1 VKELEEHNRI
11 LQDAQDSS
19 EAPEAGAGTG
29 AVTTKGLSGAA
40 DFARSAVHGTEGGNG
55 KPGGAQVTW
64 EDQQQGQWVGRGSS
78 SARRQYAPP
87 AVVAHPALGA
97 DADVRVGPPPHI
109 HAHAPPDYFSPKG
122 YPASSPAASPTV
134 TRGAR
139 HAPGLDA
146 IPAASARTGSE
157 SAVQG
162 RGQALPTHSSRQD
175 AQQQNPE
182 HLPQPVWRP
191 ATSAGERRFASP
203 DSDDGGPFELEDD
216 YVPPSV
222 RAHHHTWDS
231 SASTNVAY
239 GGGYAHDSD
248 VHRLEVSTSP
258 DFETE
263 FAYAASLAADVP
275 TPYAF
280 QRAQR
285 AAPAVVHRNPTGS
298 APRYSQVA
306 LDRRIALPERTLQQ
320 GAPDTLADRSF
331 AVHESS
337 YISASSSADSAGSR
351 SFTAEL
357 DNLRTGG
364 TIYGLRVAVAVGEGE
379 HGLDGLGPG
388 EGAENEYPDD
398 FETESYDDHAAADEM
413 AQLRSDRD
421 AGHFYETDD
430 EERLPRY
437 NPDEVEDLGEA
448 RSSRSTTSDDGGSD
462 GSGGAQED
470 GDEGNNVFMYDGTA
484 AGSGLMDYQYD
495 GSEMALEYDPAIGLD
510 ELSRLSL

>member
-1 VKELEEHNRI
+1 VKELEEHDRM
-11 LQDAQDSS
+11 LLDAQDSS
-19 EAPEAGAGTG
+19 ETPKPDAG
-29 AVTTKGLSGAA
+29 AVTTRGLLGSA
-40 DFARSAVHGTEGGNG
+40 DFARSTVHETEGRNG
-55 KPGGAQVTW
+55 KPVGAQVTW

-78 SARRQYAPP
+78 SARRQYAT
-87 AVVAHPALGA
+87 ATIVAHPALGG
-97 DADVRVGPPPHI
+97 DADFRVGPVPHI
-109 HAHAPPDYFSPKG
+109 HGHDPAVYFSPES
-122 YPASSPAASPTV
+122 YPASSSAASPTP
-134 TRGAR
+134 AR
-139 HAPGLDA
+139 DVHHAPGLDT

-157 SAVQG
+157 SAVLG
-162 RGQALPTHSSRQD
+162 RGQALPTHSSRHD
-175 AQQQNPE
+175 AQQQNTE

-203 DSDDGGPFELEDD
+203 ESDDGGPFELEDD

-222 RAHHHTWDS
+222 RLQHHAWNS
-231 SASTNVAY
+231 SATTSVAHS
-239 GGGYAHDSD
+239 GGYSHDSD

-280 QRAQR
+280 QRSQR
-285 AAPAVVHRNPTGS
+285 AVPAVVHRNTTGS
-298 APRYSQVA
+298 PPRYSQVA
-306 LDRRIALPERTLQQ
+306 VDRRTALSERTSLQE
-320 GAPDTLADRSF
+320 APVTPAGRSF

-351 SFTAEL
+351 SFTAEP
-357 DNLRTGG
+357 DSLRTAGMK
-364 TIYGLRVAVAVGEGE
+364 YGLRVAAAVGE
-379 HGLDGLGPG
+379 HGPDGLGPG
-388 EGAENEYPDD
+388 EGAESEYPDD
-398 FETESYDDHAAADEM
+398 FETESYDDHAAADEV

-421 AGHFYETDD
+421 AGYYYETEDG
-430 EERLPRY
+430 ERLPRY

-462 GSGGAQED
+462 GGNVAQED

>member
-1 VKELEEHNRI
+1 VKELEEHNRM
-11 LQDAQDSS
+11 LLDAQDSS
-19 EAPEAGAGTG
+19 EASKPDAG
-29 AVTTKGLSGAA
+29 AVTTKGLLGSA
-40 DFARSAVHGTEGGNG
+40 DFARSTVHETEGRNG

-64 EDQQQGQWVGRGSS
+64 EDQQQGQWGDRGSS
-78 SARRQYAPP
+78 STRRQYDTP
-87 AVVAHPALGA
+87 AIVAHPAPGL
-97 DADVRVGPPPHI
+97 DAHLRVRPVPHT
-109 HAHAPPDYFSPKG
+109 HAAPDFALPES
-122 YPASSPAASPTV
+122 YPASSPAASPTP
-134 TRGAR
+134 AR
-139 HAPGLDA
+139 DVHRAPGLDT

-162 RGQALPTHSSRQD
+162 RGQALPTHSSRHD
-175 AQQQNPE
+175 AQQPNTE

-203 DSDDGGPFELEDD
+203 ESDGGGPFELEDD

-222 RAHHHTWDS
+222 PAHHHTWDS
-231 SASTNVAY
+231 SATTSVAHS
-239 GGGYAHDSD
+239 GGYAHDSD

-280 QRAQR
+280 QRSQR
-285 AAPAVVHRNPTGS
+285 DVPAVVNRNTTNSP
-298 APRYSQVA
+298 PRYSQAA
-306 LDRRIALPERTLQQ
+306 LDRRTALPERTSLQK
-320 GAPDTLADRSF
+320 APATPADRSF

-351 SFTAEL
+351 SFTAEP
-357 DNLRTGG
+357 DSLRSGG
-364 TIYGLRVAVAVGEGE
+364 MMYCLRVAVAVGE
-379 HGLDGLGPG
+379 HGPDGLGPG

-398 FETESYDDHAAADEM
+398 FETESYDDHAAADEV

-421 AGHFYETDD
+421 AGYYEMED

-437 NPDEVEDLGEA
+437 DPDEVEDLGEA
-448 RSSRSTTSDDGGSD
+448 RGSRSSDSNDGGSD
-462 GSGGAQED
+462 GGYVAQEED
-470 GDEGNNVFMYDGTA
+470 QEDNNVFMYDGTA